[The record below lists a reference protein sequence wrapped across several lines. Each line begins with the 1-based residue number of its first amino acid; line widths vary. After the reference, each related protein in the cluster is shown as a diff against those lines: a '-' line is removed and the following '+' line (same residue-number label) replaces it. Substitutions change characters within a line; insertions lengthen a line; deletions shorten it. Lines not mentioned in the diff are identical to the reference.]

1 MKSLV
6 NLSFKFHSQA
16 FYKASIAYRVSST
29 ASLAVATTKTLRRK
43 ALAHIGRAGLLRRQS
58 FSDIF
63 ISASFLAARHLAL
76 LHTEPKSETSR
87 FFEPKFPNAR
97 ARASFGKTRQISSSW
112 SQNFIGVVKSGK
124 KKRKFKLKACKE
136 KQNLLN

>member
-1 MKSLV
+1 MSKISAPLAVFKMKSLV

-16 FYKASIAYRVSST
+16 FYKASIAYRVSSA

-87 FFEPKFPNAR
+87 FLSLIPKCSRPRFVWQDAPNI
-97 ARASFGKTRQISSSW
+97 K
-112 SQNFIGVVKSGK
+112 
-124 KKRKFKLKACKE
+124 
-136 KQNLLN
+136 